1 MVFATTFSRT
11 GRRASVFPAA
21 LHMQQPPRD
30 TAIIRQHQDTAQA
43 VMVEQDSTAT
53 TLRFDVPGVSR
64 EQLSIGIEGQVVRI
78 ASLEDAPRAY
88 KAAFELPTDI
98 EVATSTAKLE
108 NGVLTVHLVKQVP
121 VSKVSQLAIN

>member
-1 MVFATTFSRT
+1 MFFSANVPSMPRRQAFIAT
-11 GRRASVFPAA
+11 GRPFERALDDVAQRR
-21 LHMQQPPRD
+21 LQP
-30 TAIIRQHQDTAQA
+30 TTSI
-43 VMVEQDSTAT
+43 EQDEKSY
-53 TLRFDVPGVSR
+53 TLRFDVPGISR

-78 ASLEDAPRAY
+78 ASLDDAPRAY

-121 VSKVSQLAIN
+121 VSKVTQLAIN

>member
-1 MVFATTFSRT
+1 MFFSATVPSLSRRHAFLT
-11 GRRASVFPAA
+11 AGRPFERALDEVAQRR
-21 LHMQQPPRD
+21 LQPV
-30 TAIIRQHQDTAQA
+30 TSI
-43 VMVEQDSTAT
+43 EQDDESY
-53 TLRFDVPGVSR
+53 TLRFDVPGISR

-78 ASLEDAPRAY
+78 ASLDDAPRAY

>member
-1 MVFATTFSRT
+1 MFYSANVPSLARRQTFLT
-11 GRRASVFPAA
+11 AGRPFERALDEVAQRR
-21 LHMQQPPRD
+21 LQPV
-30 TAIIRQHQDTAQA
+30 TSI
-43 VMVEQDSTAT
+43 EQDDKSY
-53 TLRFDVPGVSR
+53 TLRFDVPGISR

-121 VSKVSQLAIN
+121 VSKVAQLAIN

>member
-1 MVFATTFSRT
+1 MFFSATAPSLA
-11 GRRASVFPAA
+11 RRHAFLTADRPFERA
-21 LHMQQPPRD
+21 LDEVAQRRMQPV
-30 TAIIRQHQDTAQA
+30 TSI
-43 VMVEQDSTAT
+43 EQDDKSY
-53 TLRFDVPGVSR
+53 TLRFDVPGISR

-78 ASLEDAPRAY
+78 ASLDEAPRAY

-121 VSKVSQLAIN
+121 VSRVSQLAIN

>member
-1 MVFATTFSRT
+1 MFYSANVPSLARRHAFLSA
-11 GRRASVFPAA
+11 GRPFERALDEVAQRR
-21 LHMQQPPRD
+21 LQPV
-30 TAIIRQHQDTAQA
+30 TSI
-43 VMVEQDSTAT
+43 EQDDKSY
-53 TLRFDVPGVSR
+53 TLRFDVPGISR

-121 VSKVSQLAIN
+121 VSRVSQLAIN

>member
-1 MVFATTFSRT
+1 MFYSATVPSLSRRHAFLSA
-11 GRRASVFPAA
+11 GRPLERSQDEIAQRR
-21 LHMQQPPRD
+21 MQPV
-30 TAIIRQHQDTAQA
+30 TSI
-43 VMVEQDSTAT
+43 EQDEKSY
-53 TLRFDVPGVSR
+53 TLRFDVPGISR

-78 ASLEDAPRAY
+78 ATLDDAPRAY

-121 VSKVSQLAIN
+121 VSKVAQLTIN